1 MKFKN
6 PNTKFIIFTSAV
18 TSDLLVSIIK
28 NGNRIYEYER
38 WLKELIEVFGEVNHF
53 MIINTFTGNSDVP
66 QNFEVLVKKEN
77 INEHLENLRKQIEE
91 YDLSKLK

>member
-18 TSDLLVSIIK
+18 TSDLLVCIK
-28 NGNRIYEYER
+28 NRNGIYEYER

-53 MIINTFTGNSDVP
+53 MIINTFTGNNDVP